1 MDEVYIDAVQQLINS
16 SQVRNAI
23 NQFMDAH
30 CHEFE
35 LSEDDAKG
43 EYALGTH
50 KIYLD
55 FQALVEGIIERA
67 LQELGGDA
75 EALVKA
81 LDEGARAACSVQ
93 AISLIFP

>member
-67 LQELGGDA
+67 LQGIRGQNVRVL
-75 EALVKA
+75 
-81 LDEGARAACSVQ
+81 ARRCHVVRHGKIA
-93 AISLIFP
+93 